1 MKFSTSF
8 KSSKKPR
15 KQRVY
20 RKKAPLHIKQKFASC
35 HLSKDLKKKH
45 NLRSMI
51 LKKGDKI
58 KVVRGQHKGKTGA
71 VDKVFL
77 RDEKAIIGGIEISK
91 KDGSKTP
98 YKITISNMIITE
110 LNLDDKKRQ
119 KVLDRKKENKN
130 G

>member
-20 RKKAPLHIKQKFASC
+20 RKKAPLHVKQKLASC

-58 KVVRGQHKGKTGA
+58 KIVRGQHKGKTGS

-77 RDEKAIIGGIEISK
+77 KEEKAIINGIEITK
-91 KDGSKTP
+91 KDGSKT
-98 YKITISNMIITE
+98 YQKITISNLVITE

-119 KVLDRKKENKN
+119 KIIDRKKEKKN